1 MLPDAGG
8 PVPQGEIAASRLIDL
23 SANENPLGASP
34 AVLRALAASAS
45 AVHRYPDSQGAALK
59 AALAAKL
66 RIGAATIVL
75 GNGSSEIF
83 DFLAR
88 ALFQGGG
95 GEAIIG
101 WPSFPT
107 YRAAVERAGGEAVLV
122 PLVDHAYDLD
132 AIAARAGS
140 NTRLIILGNPNNP
153 TGLAISKAGFD
164 RFLDRLPQGP
174 VVCLDEAYTDYTTGD
189 LPNSLDYIRAGRAL
203 IAVRTLSKA
212 YGLAGLRIGYAVAP
226 EPLAKRLNQQR
237 QRFNTSSL
245 AQAAAIAALGDEDHL
260 ASTVALNA
268 SGRAWLSDKLSA
280 LGLSFVPSQAN
291 FLLVHV
297 GDGARVGQALKAA
310 GILVKDLE
318 AFGLNEY
325 IRVSV
330 GTPDGNARFIGA
342 LQAAMREEKRP
353 A

>member
-8 PVPQGEIAASRLIDL
+8 PVPQGEDVASCLIDL

-34 AVLRALAASAS
+34 AVLRALAANAG
-45 AVHRYPDSQGAALK
+45 AVHRYPDGQGSALK
-59 AALAAKL
+59 AVLAQKL
-66 RIGAATIVL
+66 GVGTANIVL

-88 ALFQGGG
+88 ALFHDG

-107 YRAAVERAGGEAVLV
+107 YRAAVERAGGKAVLI

-140 NTRLIILGNPNNP
+140 KTRLITLGNPNNP
-153 TGLAISKAGFD
+153 TGLAISKTSFD
-164 RFLDRLPQGP
+164 RFLGRLPQGP
-174 VVCLDEAYTDYTTGD
+174 VVCLDEAYTDYATGD
-189 LPNSLDYIRAGRAL
+189 LPKSLDYVHAGRAL

-226 EPLAKRLNQQR
+226 EPLAKSLNAQR

-245 AQAAAIAALGDEDHL
+245 AQAAAIAALGDEDYL

-268 SGRAWLSDKLSA
+268 SGRAWLGEKLSA

-291 FLLVHV
+291 FVLVHV
-297 GDGARVGQALKAA
+297 GDGARVGQVLKA
-310 GILVKDLE
+310 GGVLVKDLQ

-330 GTPDGNARFIGA
+330 GTPDENARFVGA
-342 LQAAMREEKRP
+342 LQAALREEKRP